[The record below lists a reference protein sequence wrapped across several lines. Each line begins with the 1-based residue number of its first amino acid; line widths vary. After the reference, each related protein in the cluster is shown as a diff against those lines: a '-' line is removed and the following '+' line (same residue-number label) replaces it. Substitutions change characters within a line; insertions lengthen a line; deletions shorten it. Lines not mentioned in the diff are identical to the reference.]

1 MVKLPP
7 PVWALVDVLIAAGIG
22 WLTGWQRV
30 PGLPL
35 APLGIALVVGG
46 VALSFTAAGF
56 FRRAG
61 TTLNPTATAHGA
73 LVTTG
78 PFRFSRNPM
87 YLSLVI
93 ITLGIAVW
101 VGAWPMLL
109 APIAI
114 FATTNWVHI
123 PFEEANMRRE
133 FGAAFE
139 AYAGQVRRWL

>member
-1 MVKLPP
+1 MVRLPP
-7 PVWALVDVLIAAGIG
+7 PAWALLYLLIAAGISA
-22 WLTGWQRV
+22 LTGWQPV
-30 PGLPL
+30 PGLPI
-35 APLGIALVVGG
+35 APLGIALVVVG
-46 VALSFTAAGF
+46 VVLSFAAAGF

-93 ITLGIAVW
+93 VTLGIAVW

-133 FGAAFE
+133 FGAAFD
-139 AYAGQVRRWL
+139 AYAGRVRRWL